1 MLGGGWQWGS
11 IKLGNSIP
19 ALDSN
24 CCLPNYP
31 TIWPILHF
39 PIPFLINP
47 LCVGTFQISAR
58 RAFQHLVIT
67 GKRMGADYA
76 KYCDGRRSHC
86 TIVITIFY
94 CAPMVITW
102 ATMITDRLHPEPG
115 LHLIVSIMQLG
126 SDRKS
131 STQKLNPQLK
141 VKAITSPW
149 SRAIIWTGCN
159 LEIKW
164 KHTNSLFTNL
174 PHIEAR
180 KS

>member
-19 ALDSN
+19 RLIPTVAS
-24 CCLPNYP
+24 P
-31 TIWPILHF
+31 TIQLFDQFLHF

-76 KYCDGRRSHC
+76 KYCDGQRSHC
-86 TIVITIFY
+86 TIVITILY

-115 LHLIVSIMQLG
+115 LHLIVSITQLP

-131 STQKLNPQLK
+131 SSPKLNPLTK
-141 VKAITSPW
+141 
-149 SRAIIWTGCN
+149 
-159 LEIKW
+159 
-164 KHTNSLFTNL
+164 LFTKCTAASKKL
-174 PHIEAR
+174 E
-180 KS
+180 KCCLWWSSLG